1 MIKRHIPNFIT
12 LLNLLA
18 GSIAVIFAVQNHL
31 IAAAI
36 FVGIGII
43 FDFFDGMIARILDV
57 RSELGLQLD
66 SLADMVTS
74 GLVPGIVMFQLLR
87 TTFANPEV
95 TNNEWTGTSDFGI
108 DFPWIAAIGLLITL
122 ASAYRLA
129 NFNID
134 ERQNT
139 SFVGLPTPANAI
151 LILSLPII
159 LHFQPT
165 ALVSSLI
172 LNEWFLIG
180 LTLFSCYILNANIP
194 LFALKFKT
202 WGLKENFLRY
212 GFLVLSLIL
221 LVLFKFLALPLIIIC
236 YLLLSIMVWRESSTD
251 I

>member
-1 MIKRHIPNFIT
+1 MIKRSIPNFIT

-18 GSIAVIFAVQNHL
+18 GSISVIFAVQNQL
-31 IAAAI
+31 IAAGL
-36 FVGIGII
+36 FVGLGIF
-43 FDFFDGMIARILDV
+43 FDFFDGLLARLLDAK
-57 RSELGLQLD
+57 SELGLQLD
-66 SLADMVTS
+66 SLADVVTS

-87 TTFANPEV
+87 TTLAEPEI
-95 TNNEWTGTSDFGI
+95 NNTKWTGAADLAI

-122 ASAYRLA
+122 ASGYRLA

-134 ERQNT
+134 ERQTT

-165 ALVSSLI
+165 EFATSLI

-180 LTLFSCYILNANIP
+180 LTLFSCFILNANIP

-202 WGLKENFLRY
+202 WNFKDNFLRY
-212 GFLVLSLIL
+212 GFLLVSVIL
-221 LVLFKFLALPLIIIC
+221 LFIFQFLALPMIIIC
-236 YLLLSIMVWRESSTD
+236 YLIFSILALARN
-251 I
+251 